1 MNNEQNNPLKQRIEQ
16 MTTSQICGCLDQMN
30 KKPSSSWSG
39 EEILIEDQMLW
50 VLLNRG
56 FEKLFIKY
64 NDLA

>member
-16 MTTSQICGCLDQMN
+16 MTTSQICGCLHQMN